1 MDHPVNEHFPLPV
14 FLNIIGQK
22 CVIVGGGT
30 VALRKANDLL
40 EAGAAVTI
48 VAEHPSQE
56 IVSLAEQCV
65 LNLVK
70 RRFVPSDI
78 DGTLIVIAATDD
90 ESVNREIS
98 IAAKK
103 KNVLVNVVDSP
114 EHCDFFS
121 GAVVKR
127 GPLRIAIS
135 TSGLFPAFAADIR
148 RELEEQFSESF
159 GDYIRTASEL
169 RRYVLS
175 LDTISGEQKHKAL
188 QWLVK
193 KESFT
198 LFLKEGK
205 ENLWNE
211 LKRINFF

>member
-14 FLNIIGQK
+14 FLNISGQK

-30 VALRKANDLL
+30 VALRKANELL

-48 VAEHPSQE
+48 VAEHPSPE
-56 IVSLAEQCV
+56 IESFAEQCV
-65 LNLVK
+65 LNLIK

-78 DGTLIVIAATDD
+78 DGALIVIAATDD

-103 KNVLVNVVDSP
+103 KSVLVNVVDSP
-114 EHCDFFS
+114 DLCDFFS

-135 TSGLFPAFAADIR
+135 TSGLFPTFSADIR

-159 GDYIRTASEL
+159 GDYIRAASEL

-175 LDTISGEQKHKAL
+175 LDTVSDEQKHKAL
-188 QWLVK
+188 KWLAK

-205 ENLWNE
+205 DNLWVK
-211 LKRINFF
+211 LKKIIFS